1 MAPSALESFQPA
13 NPFQRG
19 LNLLLSCL
27 AAISRGI
34 DLSDVTLVKQ
44 NPKQKDGEG
53 CSEGSAVATRT
64 WSFRRSQGPL
74 LLLYQGWC
82 IVTTAFTMEELQ
94 VFDLCW
100 AEKSV

>member
-1 MAPSALESFQPA
+1 MNIEKSELIRNRSESFLMAPLALESLQLA

-27 AAISRGI
+27 AAISRDI

-53 CSEGSAVATRT
+53 CCEGSALATRT
-64 WSFRRSQGPL
+64 
-74 LLLYQGWC
+74 
-82 IVTTAFTMEELQ
+82 
-94 VFDLCW
+94 
-100 AEKSV
+100 